1 MSIFEQARRGE
12 LLGGRV
18 RRLSSASLNSQD
30 PETGL
35 TLLATAVL
43 SGVPAE
49 VEQLLER
56 GAVAN
61 KRCKNNETP
70 LLLATWQ
77 ATVERPL
84 MVQALLPYLDKESL
98 NHTCRSAW
106 GNTPIM
112 WAVEKIDADSVRLLA
127 KAGAKIKIKND
138 DGETA
143 EGIAVRVG
151 KKYLI
156 NCLRP
161 DEEQA
166 LFSRLATGVA
176 YFGRHV
182 VSWVD
187 KKFSGFMGKVFKF
200 KGEKHNSVEA
210 KMKEMRASPAK
221 PTASN
226 SAKPAAGNPAKP
238 AASNPAK
245 PTTSNPAKPMAANP
259 TKPTT
264 SNSAKPMAVNPAKPA
279 AVNPAKPT
287 ASNPAKPTASN
298 SAKPMAVNPAKPAAA
313 NPAKPTASNLA
324 KPMAVNPTKP
334 AAGNLAK
341 PMADDPAEPTAGD
354 PTTSNPAK
362 PTADNPAE
370 PTAVNP
376 AKPTAGNPAKPVAV
390 NPAEPTAGD
399 PATSNRAKPTAVN
412 PAKPTASNPAE
423 PTADDPAK
431 LTAGDPT
438 ADDPAEPTEPMEPTA
453 GDPTE
458 DDLAEP
464 TEPTADEFV
473 QQVDDYVK
481 STPTLSIFFKDD
493 NRFMQNMA
501 TKLVDLAKDTTTD
514 LASPQ
519 VLPMTIEVTMH
530 QQVIYCD
537 DSSSMTNRKG
547 TAEKRWE
554 NQKELA
560 LRIAKIGT
568 LILPDDQ
575 GVALRFIN
583 QRTADESANLDLEAL
598 GRGFESVSPRG
609 DTPIGTTLR
618 ERILEPLVLQ
628 PLAEGR
634 FKRPLLVSIL
644 TDGGPSREDPGK
656 LARVIL
662 ECGSELVKNGYPMD
676 CVKFL
681 VGQIGS
687 SKEAV
692 DFLDTLRGNSD
703 IDKVTY
709 VFAGRFD
716 DKFKSFRDQ
725 RALDRWLVTTL
736 YQPLA
741 NAERRK
747 A

>member
-12 LLGGRV
+12 LLGGGV
-18 RRLSSASLNSQD
+18 RRLSLTSLNSQD
-30 PETGL
+30 PKTGL

-56 GAVAN
+56 GAMAN
-61 KRCKNNETP
+61 KRCRNNETP

-98 NHTCRSAW
+98 NHTCSAAW

-112 WAVEKIDADSVRLLA
+112 WAVEKADADSVRLLA
-127 KAGAKIKIKND
+127 KAGAKIKIRNE

-143 EGIAVRVG
+143 EGIALRLG
-151 KKYLI
+151 KRYLI

-161 DEEQA
+161 DEEQT

-210 KMKEMRASPAK
+210 KMKEMRASL
-221 PTASN
+221 
-226 SAKPAAGNPAKP
+226 
-238 AASNPAK
+238 
-245 PTTSNPAKPMAANP
+245 
-259 TKPTT
+259 
-264 SNSAKPMAVNPAKPA
+264 
-279 AVNPAKPT
+279 AKPT
-287 ASNPAKPTASN
+287 ASNPAKPAAGNPTAG
-298 SAKPMAVNPAKPAAA
+298 NPAKPTTSNPTKPTAR
-313 NPAKPTASNLA
+313 NPAKPTADD
-324 KPMAVNPTKP
+324 PTKLTT
-334 AAGNLAK
+334 G
-341 PMADDPAEPTAGD
+341 DPTAG
-354 PTTSNPAK
+354 NPAK
-362 PTADNPAE
+362 PTADNLAKPTASNPEKPTADNPATPTAGDPAE
-370 PTAVNP
+370 PTTNNPAKPTTSNSTKPTADDP
-376 AKPTAGNPAKPVAV
+376 AKPTAGNPA
-390 NPAEPTAGD
+390 G
-399 PATSNRAKPTAVN
+399 
-412 PAKPTASNPAE
+412 
-423 PTADDPAK
+423 PTADDPTK
-431 LTAGDPT
+431 PTASDPT
-438 ADDPAEPTEPMEPTA
+438 ADDP
-453 GDPTE
+453 
-458 DDLAEP
+458 AEP

-481 STPTLSIFFKDD
+481 STPTLSTFFKDD
-493 NRFMQNMA
+493 KRFMQNMA
-501 TKLVDLAKDTTTD
+501 AKLVDLAKDTTTD
-514 LASPQ
+514 LACPQ

-598 GRGFESVSPRG
+598 GRGFESISPRG

-656 LARVIL
+656 LASVIL
-662 ECGSELVKNGYPMD
+662 ECGNELVKKGYPMD

-741 NAERRK
+741 NAARRK

>member
-18 RRLSSASLNSQD
+18 RRLSSTSLNSQD

-77 ATVERPL
+77 ATAERPL

-98 NHTCRSAW
+98 NHTCSSAW

-238 AASNPAK
+238 
-245 PTTSNPAKPMAANP
+245 
-259 TKPTT
+259 
-264 SNSAKPMAVNPAKPA
+264 
-279 AVNPAKPT
+279 T

-298 SAKPMAVNPAKPAAA
+298 SAKPMAVNPAKPAAANPAKPTASNLAKPMAVNPTKPAAGNLAKPMADDPAA

-399 PATSNRAKPTAVN
+399 PATSNPAKPTAVD

-431 LTAGDPT
+431 PTAGDPT
-438 ADDPAEPTEPMEPTA
+438 ADDPAEPTEPTA
-453 GDPTE
+453 E
-458 DDLAEP
+458 
-464 TEPTADEFV
+464 EFV

>member
-1 MSIFEQARRGE
+1 MSIFEQARRGK
-12 LLGGRV
+12 LLG
-18 RRLSSASLNSQD
+18 
-30 PETGL
+30 
-35 TLLATAVL
+35 
-43 SGVPAE
+43 
-49 VEQLLER
+49 
-56 GAVAN
+56 
-61 KRCKNNETP
+61 
-70 LLLATWQ
+70 
-77 ATVERPL
+77 
-84 MVQALLPYLDKESL
+84 DKESL
-98 NHTCRSAW
+98 NHTCSSAW

-112 WAVEKIDADSVRLLA
+112 WAVEKVDADSVRLLA
-127 KAGAKIKIKND
+127 KAGAKIKIKNW

-143 EGIAVRVG
+143 EEIAMRVG
-151 KKYLI
+151 
-156 NCLRP
+156 RRE
-161 DEEQA
+161 DEGDEGQSGEA
-166 LFSRLATGVA
+166 H
-176 YFGRHV
+176 GRQ
-182 VSWVD
+182 
-187 KKFSGFMGKVFKF
+187 SGEAHGQQP
-200 KGEKHNSVEA
+200 GE
-210 KMKEMRASPAK
+210 AS
-221 PTASN
+221 
-226 SAKPAAGNPAKP
+226 AGNPAK
-238 AASNPAK
+238 AI
-245 PTTSNPAKPMAANP
+245 
-259 TKPTT
+259 
-264 SNSAKPMAVNPAKPA
+264 
-279 AVNPAKPT
+279 
-287 ASNPAKPTASN
+287 
-298 SAKPMAVNPAKPAAA
+298 
-313 NPAKPTASNLA
+313 
-324 KPMAVNPTKP
+324 
-334 AAGNLAK
+334 
-341 PMADDPAEPTAGD
+341 
-354 PTTSNPAK
+354 TSNPAK

-370 PTAVNP
+370 PTA
-376 AKPTAGNPAKPVAV
+376 
-390 NPAEPTAGD
+390 
-399 PATSNRAKPTAVN
+399 
-412 PAKPTASNPAE
+412 
-423 PTADDPAK
+423 DDPA
-431 LTAGDPT
+431 
-438 ADDPAEPTEPMEPTA
+438 
-453 GDPTE
+453 
-458 DDLAEP
+458 
-464 TEPTADEFV
+464 EPTADEFV

-501 TKLVDLAKDTTTD
+501 AKLVDLAKDTTTD

-662 ECGSELVKNGYPMD
+662 ECGNELVKNGYPMD
-676 CVKFL
+676 SVKFL

-741 NAERRK
+741 NAARRN